1 MAIIARRLLSVK
13 LTLVLSTTLLA
24 GLLVH
29 VSLSAADVTPCDTPT
44 TPPTFSGPASA
55 ATTSTPDHACG
66 VVDAEGGSVQTDPP
80 ATEDNP
86 HWTKVTIPPGF
97 PGTVDILE
105 TEEFVG
111 GDVAIAQVPAPGC
124 DPSAGRY
131 TCLSVDITTTQTTT
145 RKKPMLFRFT
155 FDKSTVPAGKRL
167 SRIRVYH
174 FPNPQSE
181 PVRVPRCDDE
191 DSAKIGYELEQGQQS
206 CHAKTTRL
214 ANRDIRILVL
224 STINGRWKAR

>member
-1 MAIIARRLLSVK
+1 MAIITRRLLSVK
-13 LTLVLSTTLLA
+13 LTLLLSTALLA

-29 VSLSAADVTPCDTPT
+29 VSFSAADVTPCPDPTPT
-44 TPPTFSGPASA
+44 SPPPILTGVPVEQ
-55 ATTSTPDHACG
+55 DHACG
-66 VVDAEGGSVQTDPP
+66 VVDEDGGSVKTDSP
-80 ATEDNP
+80 ATQDNP
-86 HWTKVTIPPGF
+86 HWTRVTIPPGF
-97 PGTVDILE
+97 PGTVNILE
-105 TEEFVG
+105 TEEFPEEG
-111 GDVAIAQVPAPGC
+111 GGVEAAQVPAPVC
-124 DPSAGRY
+124 DPTVGRY
-131 TCLSVDITTTQTTT
+131 TCLSVDINTTQTTT
-145 RKKPMLFRFT
+145 RKKPMLFHFT

-206 CHAKTTRL
+206 CHAKTFRL